1 MCLCPNKGCNKAIDL
16 RASRSP
22 TVRERGTSDH
32 GAAGPTKGKCKAGT
46 GRGGK
51 QGKGGTGK
59 GNVSNNKAG
68 KRYFDGE
75 DFNIYTGGWGGGT
88 RRKGQEYW

>member
-32 GAAGPTKGKCKAGT
+32 GAAGPTKGKEACLGRALWGDATSDPETSLRFGRAGF
-46 GRGGK
+46 RE
-51 QGKGGTGK
+51 
-59 GNVSNNKAG
+59 VSLLA
-68 KRYFDGE
+68 R
-75 DFNIYTGGWGGGT
+75 
-88 RRKGQEYW
+88 